1 MLRLIVVFAALLLVP
16 LPGAGAVP
24 IPRKS
29 VTCTWDAR
37 LEVEICTVV
46 ADPPP
51 TTGGD
56 SGGQTSASGM
66 SRCSYQGLEIPC
78 TSPTSGGWWYA
89 AMGCYVASV
98 SPAPAVGDAVWQG
111 QTTGGI
117 YSCVAGP
124 AGQPWPGSMFW
135 LPAQPGGPGA
145 PPDPAQVARRAIDQ
159 MQLRRITIGM
169 VPESGPDRVG
179 IVGIPAWMWV
189 ADRSDQTFGPI
200 TRTASSGSVSVT
212 ATGRVEKI
220 VWDMGDGSKVT
231 CTTAGTPFYDGAGGT
246 KSPDC
251 GNVYSKQGTYTV
263 TATSYWEVT
272 WSGGGQS
279 GTIPLTMLS
288 STTVVIGELQAVT
301 R

>member
-1 MLRLIVVFAALLLVP
+1 MLAIHALSVALIAILFSAAAPVP
-16 LPGAGAVP
+16 
-24 IPRKS
+24 RDS
-29 VTCTWDAR
+29 VRCD
-37 LEVEICTVV
+37 L
-46 ADPPP
+46 DY
-51 TTGGD
+51 TTGSQICIVQVDETGASGD
-56 SGGQTSASGM
+56 TTSASM
-66 SRCSYQGLEIPC
+66 PNTNAVSRCSFRGLEIPC
-78 TSPTSGGWWYA
+78 TGPDGGSWWYLD
-89 AMGCYVASV
+89 MGCYVSAV
-98 SPAPAVGDAVWQG
+98 SPAPPVGDAVWQG
-111 QTTGGI
+111 RTTGGI

-251 GNVYSKQGTYTV
+251 GYVYSKQGTYTV

-279 GTIPLTMLS
+279 GTIPLTMAS